1 MIAAIIQARMG
12 STRLPGKVL
21 NKVNGVPLLK
31 IMLQGVAA
39 ARTLDKVVV
48 ATSILEA
55 DNPIADFCAAEGY
68 DCFRGSESDVLSRYY
83 DCASKVG
90 ADIIVRLTADCPLID
105 PEVIDSVV
113 EFYQKA
119 QVDYAGNTVP
129 PETSTF
135 PDGSDVEV
143 FSMSALER
151 AHREAND
158 ASDREH
164 VTFYFWRDPARGFA
178 TAQLMN
184 NEDWSKFRLT
194 VDYPE
199 DLEVVRVVVS
209 ELFND
214 GARPSLSSLVE
225 FLNNRPELTALNSE
239 YYSGQGWNQPS
250 HQG

>member
-1 MIAAIIQARMG
+1 MG

-21 NKVNGVPLLK
+21 SEVKGVPLLK
-31 IMLQGVAA
+31 IMLQGVGA

-48 ATSILEA
+48 ATSVLPA

-83 DCASKVG
+83 DCATKFG
-90 ADIIVRLTADCPLID
+90 ADVIVRLTADCPLID
-105 PEVIDSVV
+105 PEVIDSIV

-119 QVDYAGNTVP
+119 KVDYAANTVP
-129 PETSTF
+129 LETSTF

-143 FSMSALER
+143 FSRSALER
-151 AHREAND
+151 AHREAAD

-178 TAQLMN
+178 TAQFKN
-184 NEDWSKFRLT
+184 NEDWSRYRLT

-199 DLEVVRVVVS
+199 DFEVIRVIVS
-209 ELFND
+209 ELFKD
-214 GARPSLSSLVE
+214 GARPSLSKLIE
-225 FLNNRPELTALNSE
+225 FLNNRPELTALNSK
-239 YYSGQGWNQPS
+239 YYFGQGWS
-250 HQG
+250 HPGGQV